1 MSEEH
6 NEEIEREENENLDI
20 KVPFDPNLIKVST
33 KPMTL
38 GEIIDMLEHREV
50 NLFTEYQRLP
60 DLWDDVKKSKLIESI
75 LLRLPLPNFYF
86 DADDENNWS
95 VVDGL
100 QRISTLKSFVLDKT
114 LVLQKLEF
122 LTEYNGLRYDEL
134 PRPFQRRIL
143 TFPITAYIIEK
154 GTPDVVKYNIFSR
167 INQGGLKLTPQEIRH
182 ALHQGKPAELVA
194 ELVRGVDEINENG
207 EIVKPATPEGRA
219 FVKVTEGKIRTKR
232 MEDRDFATRFVSF
245 YLIDFHEYEPDL
257 DSFMNR
263 GMGKIKFLSSEEI
276 KKLKADFRAAMELA
290 FDVFGNQAFR
300 KYGYFEG
307 QRSPINKALFE
318 VFSVLFAKLS
328 EDERNAVVANKNY
341 LREIFIGSLSYNGE
355 GYYQAISTG
364 TALKDSVFKRFSI
377 TAKMIAKV
385 LNYA

>member
-1 MSEEH
+1 MTDEI
-6 NEEIEREENENLDI
+6 NPEIEPEGNENLDI

-38 GEIIDMLEHREV
+38 GEIIDMLQHGEV

-60 DLWDDVKKSKLIESI
+60 DLWDDVKKSKLIESV

-100 QRISTLKSFVLDKT
+100 QRISTLKSFVIDKT
-114 LVLQKLEF
+114 LTLQKVEF
-122 LTEYNGLRYDEL
+122 LTEYNGLKYDQL
-134 PRPFQRRIL
+134 PRPLQRRIL

-167 INQGGLKLTPQEIRH
+167 INKAGLQLTPQEIRH
-182 ALHQGKPAELVA
+182 ALHQGTPADLVA
-194 ELVRGVDEINENG
+194 DLVRGEDLKDENG
-207 EIVKPATPEGRA
+207 NVTKPATAEGKA

-245 YLIDFHEYEPDL
+245 YLIDYHEYEPDL

-263 GMGKIKFLSSEEI
+263 GMGKIKQLNNQEI
-276 KKLKADFRAAMELA
+276 QQLKDNFRNAMEMA
-290 FDVFGNQAFR
+290 YEIFGNDAFR
-300 KYGYFEG
+300 KRLNVEEP
-307 QRSPINKALFE
+307 RKPINKAVFE
-318 VFSVLFAKLS
+318 VFSVLFAKLTAA
-328 EDERNAVVANKNY
+328 ERILLLDKKQVLKWEFMDYLLHDRERYFQAVT
-341 LREIFIGSLSYNGE
+341 
-355 GYYQAISTG
+355 TG
-364 TALKDSVFKRFSI
+364 TALKDTVLIRFSQ
-377 TAKMIAKV
+377 TEKMILKTMA
-385 LNYA
+385 NA